1 MMPSTVIDLSRLPTP
16 QVVEALDYEQILA
29 ALKGDLRER
38 APELGEALD
47 LESEP
52 LVKLLEVCAYREVLL
67 RQRVNDAA
75 RSTMLAYAAG
85 SNLDQIAALF
95 GVKRLVVQEADA
107 DAVPPLEAVYEDDEA
122 LRGRV
127 QLAPEST
134 SVAGPANAYRAVAKA
149 VSGRIKDVSV
159 YSPKPGEVRITA
171 LTHDNGGVADL
182 ELVRQVMLACSADD
196 VRPLTDLVIAQ
207 NATVKNYAVEA
218 QLWLYP
224 GPGDAEVLTEAKQ
237 RLQAYVDDH
246 FALGHDITLSGLYAA
261 LHVSGV
267 QRVEITAP
275 SEDIACANHE
285 AADCGGIRVVIGGRD
300 E

>member
-29 ALKGDLRER
+29 ELKGDLRER
-38 APELGEALD
+38 APELGAALD

-85 SNLDQIAALF
+85 SNLDQIAAPF

-107 DAVPPLEAVYEDDEA
+107 EAVPPLEAVYEDDEA

-134 SVAGPANAYRAVAKA
+134 SVAGPANAYRAMVMA
-149 VSGRIKDVSV
+149 VNARIKDVSV
-159 YSPKPGEVRITA
+159 YSPRPGEVRISV
-171 LTHDNGGVADL
+171 LTHDGLPDL
-182 ELVRQVMLACSADD
+182 VDELLEQVRLACSADD
-196 VRPLTDLVIAQ
+196 VRPLTDLVTVRE
-207 NATVKNYAVEA
+207 ATSKSYSVHAT
-218 QLWLYP
+218 LWLYP
-224 GPGDAEVLTEAKQ
+224 GPGDAEVLEEAKKQ
-237 RLQAYVDDH
+237 LWAYVGDH

-267 QRVEITAP
+267 QRVDITAP

-285 AADCGGIRVVIGGRD
+285 AAYCHAIRVVIGGRD

>member
-29 ALKGDLRER
+29 ALKGNLRKL
-38 APELGEALD
+38 APELGAALD
-47 LESEP
+47 LESES

-95 GVKRLVVQEADA
+95 GVQRLVVQEADA
-107 DAVPPLEAVYEDDEA
+107 EAVPPREAVYEDDEA

-127 QLAPEST
+127 QLALEST
-134 SVAGPANAYRAVAKA
+134 SVAGPANAYRAAAKA

-159 YSPKPGEVRITA
+159 VSFTPGDVTITV
-171 LTHDNGGVADL
+171 LTHDNNGVADADL
-182 ELVRQVMLACSADD
+182 IKQVQEACNADD

-207 NATVKNYAVEA
+207 NATVKDYAVEA
-218 QLWLYP
+218 RLWLYP
-224 GPGDAEVLTEAKQ
+224 GPGDAEVLTAAKQ
-237 RLQAYVDDH
+237 RLQPYVDDH
-246 FALGHDITLSGLYAA
+246 FALGHDITLSGLYAS

-267 QRVEITAP
+267 QRVEITFP

-285 AADCGGIRVVIGGRD
+285 AAYCGGIRVVIGGRD

>member
-16 QVVEALDYEQILA
+16 QVVEVLDYEQILA

-67 RQRVNDAA
+67 RERVNDAT

-95 GVKRLVVQEADA
+95 GVERLVVQEADTE
-107 DAVPPLEAVYEDDEA
+107 AVPPLEAVYEDDDA

-127 QLAPEST
+127 QLALEST
-134 SVAGPANAYRAVAKA
+134 SVAGPANAYRAAAKA

-159 YSPKPGEVRITA
+159 ISFTPGDVTITI
-171 LTHDNGGVADL
+171 LTHDNNGVADADL
-182 ELVRQVMLACSADD
+182 IKQVQEACNADD
-196 VRPLTDLVIAQ
+196 VRPLTDAVYARDAEIKRYR
-207 NATVKNYAVEA
+207 VKA
-218 QLWLYP
+218 LLHLYP
-224 GPGDAEVLTEAKQ
+224 GPGDSEVLSAARE
-237 RLQAYVDDH
+237 RVEAYVADH
-246 FALGHDITLSGLYAA
+246 FALGHDITRSGLYAA
-261 LHVSGV
+261 MHVSGV
-267 QRVEITAP
+267 QRVELFNFVD
-275 SEDIACANHE
+275 DIVCGAHQ
-285 AADCGGIRVVIGGRD
+285 AARCDDISLGIGGRD

>member
-29 ALKGDLRER
+29 ELKGDLRER
-38 APELGEALD
+38 APELTGALD

-107 DAVPPLEAVYEDDEA
+107 EAVPPLEAVYEDDEA

-127 QLAPEST
+127 QLALEST
-134 SVAGPANAYRAVAKA
+134 SVAGPANAYRAAAMA
-149 VSGRIKDVSV
+149 VNARIKDVSV
-159 YSPKPGEVRITA
+159 YSPKPGEVRISV
-171 LTHDNGGVADL
+171 LTHDGLSDL
-182 ELVRQVMLACSADD
+182 VDELLEQVRLACSADD
-196 VRPLTDLVIAQ
+196 VRPLTDLVTVRE
-207 NATVKNYAVEA
+207 ATSKNYSVHAN
-218 QLWLYP
+218 LWLYP
-224 GPGDAEVLTEAKQ
+224 GPGDAEVLEEAKR
-237 RLQAYVDDH
+237 RLWAYVGDH

-267 QRVEITAP
+267 QRVEITTP
-275 SEDIACANHE
+275 TEDIACANHE
-285 AADCGGIRVVIGGRD
+285 AADCHAIRVVIGGRD